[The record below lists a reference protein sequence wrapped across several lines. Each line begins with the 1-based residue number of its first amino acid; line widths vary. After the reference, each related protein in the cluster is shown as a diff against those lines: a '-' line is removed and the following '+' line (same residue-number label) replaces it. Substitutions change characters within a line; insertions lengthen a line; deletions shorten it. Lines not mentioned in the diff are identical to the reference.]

1 MTQRR
6 SRFLPWMLAGVIA
19 LAVRSAGGDLPAVTA
34 ELDTHAVALGD
45 RVSVR
50 LQLNYGDGQEPERP
64 DIHHWLRGLEPEIS
78 ETRVAG
84 SDAGEQVWRFD
95 ARIQLFELGELTL
108 AALPVSFATTAG
120 DTVVRSTNPLTI
132 EVLGVRQEGDLEPRD
147 IKPPVP
153 VPGGW
158 PVWWVAGGGLALLG
172 TVLVLVLRKMKRREA
187 TAATATLAAPV
198 DHAAEFVRIANLGLL
213 ESGRYKEYYSLLADN
228 LRAFLQH
235 RLGIDAME
243 LTTQEIVTQL
253 HPRKPEDPSGLIDA
267 IRHFLSTADLVKF
280 ARMRPELPAARQ
292 APQAGISLLERID
305 AEMVSPLPAVVD
317 TTDGLSPAAA
327 DARPETRV
335 GGS

>member
-1 MTQRR
+1 MTQKQ
-6 SRFLPWMLAGVIA
+6 SRFLSWILAGVFS
-19 LAVRSAGGDLPAVTA
+19 LAAGSAGAELPAVTA
-34 ELDTHAVALGD
+34 QLDTHVVALGD
-45 RVSVR
+45 RATVR
-50 LQLNYGDGQEPERP
+50 LQLNYGDGQKPERP
-64 DIHHWLRGLEPEIS
+64 DIHSWLHGLEPEIS
-78 ETRVAG
+78 ETRLPG
-84 SDAGEQVWRFD
+84 SVAGEQVWRFD
-95 ARIQLFELGELTL
+95 ARIQLLGLGEQNL
-108 AALPVSFATTAG
+108 AALPISFVTAAG
-120 DTVVRSTNPLTI
+120 DTVVRSTHPLTV
-132 EVLGVRQEGDLEPRD
+132 EVLGVRKEGDLEPRD

-158 PVWWVAGGGLALLG
+158 PLWWVAGGGLALLG
-172 TVLVLVLRKMKRREA
+172 TVLVLIHRKMSRREV
-187 TAATATLAAPV
+187 TAATATFVAPV
-198 DHAAEFVRIANLGLL
+198 DHAAEFVRIADMGLL

-228 LRAFLQH
+228 LRVFLQH

-253 HPRKPEDPSGLIDA
+253 HTRKPEDPSGLIDG

-305 AEMVSPLPAVVD
+305 AEMVSPLPAVGD